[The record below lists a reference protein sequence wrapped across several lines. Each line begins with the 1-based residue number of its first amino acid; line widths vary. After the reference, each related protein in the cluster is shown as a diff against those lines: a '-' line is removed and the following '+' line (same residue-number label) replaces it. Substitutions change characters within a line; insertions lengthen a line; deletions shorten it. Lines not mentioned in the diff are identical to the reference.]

1 MKLGDI
7 NMKNKV
13 IEKIIKILCSALQI
27 LILLPPI
34 VLQYLSDKKMGVKRY
49 LIFKKSIFPKEVF
62 TTNLMFIYKLMLI
75 LGIVIGIVL
84 LVHYSIKKTNRVLVK
99 SAIKVILLN
108 FIAVVFAF
116 SKIFEGLLTYHFFL
130 VAIFVIIILQY
141 IKSYCT
147 WYYSKNIKSL

>member
-13 IEKIIKILCSALQI
+13 IEKIIKILSSTLQV

-62 TTNLMFIYKLMLI
+62 TTNLMFMYKLMLI

-84 LVHYSIKKTNRVLVK
+84 LVYYSIKKTNGVLVK

-116 SKIFEGLLTYHFFL
+116 SEIFEGLLTYHFFL
-130 VAIFVIIILQY
+130 IAIFVIIILQY
-141 IKSYCT
+141 IKSYST
-147 WYYSKNIKSL
+147 WYYSKNIKLL